1 MSAPVDK
8 APNGRTPFFSRL
20 RVRLLALVLLAIL
33 PALGLVLYTGFEQR
47 AAARADAEASAR
59 RVVKLA
65 AASQKQHFEATRQ
78 LLVTLAQL
86 PQVRPERAAE
96 CQALFTNLLQLHPIY
111 DNIGGLDAEGKVF
124 ASAAPSAPP
133 GLDLSARSY
142 FKLARDT
149 VRSSSP
155 SASARL
161 AVGEYQTNRI
171 TGRPTFN
178 MAYPLRVDGEFA
190 GVVFAAL
197 DLKWLNQLAARA
209 DLPEGTTLTL
219 IDRKGTIL
227 VRYLSPDPGKS
238 WIGYTIT
245 NKLFLKFLA
254 EGTEGTDSFRGLDG
268 VKRLYAWTPLSRTA
282 GLPDAKVFVGIPE
295 QTAYAAA
302 HRTMRLN
309 LIFLGIVAGL
319 ALAAAWTGGDF
330 FVLRQVRG
338 LVEAA
343 RRLSKGDL
351 AARSGVVPGP
361 GELGQLAR
369 SFDDMAASLQR
380 HVADLERA
388 QSELK
393 AFNEE
398 LEQRVLDRTAELR
411 RSNEDLE
418 QFAYVASHDLQEP
431 LRMVTSYITLLRQR
445 EGSKLDQNS
454 QQFIAFALDGAT
466 RMQQF
471 IQDLLAYSRVGRREG
486 EFEPADLGEACAAAL
501 ANLQTAIEKAGAKVT
516 FDTLPTVKGELSL
529 LTQLFQNLAGNAL
542 KFHGEAPPRIHI
554 GCQRKGAV
562 WELAVSDNGIGIA
575 PQDFERIF
583 VVFQRL
589 HAPERFPGTGIGLS
603 VCKKI
608 VERHGGRIWVESKPG
623 KGATFFFTI
632 PAME

>member
-1 MSAPVDK
+1 MSAPEDK
-8 APNGRTPFFSRL
+8 ARNGRTPFFSRL
-20 RVRLLALVLLAIL
+20 RARLLALVLLAIL

-47 AAARADAEASAR
+47 TAARADAEADAR

-78 LLVTLAQL
+78 LLATLAQL
-86 PQVRPERAAE
+86 PQVRPDRNAE
-96 CQALFTNLLQLHPIY
+96 CQALFTNLLHLHPIY
-111 DNIGGLDAEGKVF
+111 ANIGGLDAEGKVF
-124 ASAAPSAPP
+124 ASAAPSARP
-133 GLDLSARSY
+133 GLDLSDRSY

-149 VRSSSP
+149 
-155 SASARL
+155 L
-161 AVGEYQTNRI
+161 KFAVGEYQTNGI

-178 MAYPLRVDGEFA
+178 MAHPLRVDGEFA

-227 VRYLSPDPGKS
+227 VRYQSPDPGKS
-238 WIGYTIT
+238 WIGITIT
-245 NKLFLKFLA
+245 NELFLKFLT
-254 EGTEGTDSFRGLDG
+254 EGTELTGAFRGLDR
-268 VKRLYAWTPLSRTA
+268 VKRLYASTPLSRTA

-295 QTAYAAA
+295 QAAYAAA

-309 LIFLGIVAGL
+309 LIFLGIVAAL

-343 RRLSKGDL
+343 KRLSKGDL
-351 AARSGVVPGP
+351 AARSGVAPGP

-380 HVADLERA
+380 HVGDLERA
-388 QSELK
+388 QAELK
-393 AFNEE
+393 ALNEE
-398 LEQRVLDRTAELR
+398 LEQRVLERTAELR

-431 LRMVTSYITLLRQR
+431 LRMITSYVTLLRQR

-466 RMQQF
+466 RMQQL
-471 IQDLLAYSRVGRREG
+471 IQDLLAYSRVGKQG
-486 EFEPADLGEACAAAL
+486 GDFEPADLREACAAAL
-501 ANLQTAIEKAGAKVT
+501 ANLRAAFEKAGAEVT
-516 FDTLPTVKGELSL
+516 RDSLPTVKGDLSL
-529 LTQLFQNLAGNAL
+529 LTQLFQNLVGNAL
-542 KFHGEAPPRIHI
+542 KFHGEAPPKIHV

-589 HAPERFPGTGIGLS
+589 HSQDKFPGTGIGLS

>member
-1 MSAPVDK
+1 MSASEDK
-8 APNGRTPFFSRL
+8 ARNGRTPFFSRL
-20 RVRLLALVLLAIL
+20 RARLLALVLLAIL

-47 AAARADAEASAR
+47 AAARADAVASAR

-78 LLVTLAQL
+78 LLATLALL
-86 PQVRPERAAE
+86 PQVRPDRAAE
-96 CQALFTNLLQLHPIY
+96 CLALFTNLLRLHPIY
-111 DNIGGLDAEGKVF
+111 ANIGGLDAEGKVF
-124 ASAAPSAPP
+124 ASAKEPATNQ
-133 GLDLSARSY
+133 LDLSDRAY

-149 VRSSSP
+149 GKF
-155 SASARL
+155 
-161 AVGEYQTNRI
+161 AVGEYQIGRI

-178 MAYPLRVDGEFA
+178 MAHPLRVDGKFV

-209 DLPEGTTLTL
+209 DLPESTTLTL
-219 IDRKGTIL
+219 IDRQGTIL

-254 EGTEGTDSFRGLDG
+254 EGTEGTGPFRGLDG
-268 VKRLYAWTPLSRTA
+268 MMRLYAWTALSRTG

-295 QTAYAAA
+295 QSAYAAV

-309 LIFLGIVAGL
+309 LIFLGIVAAL

-343 RRLSKGDL
+343 KRLSKGEL
-351 AARSGVVPGP
+351 AARSGVDPGP

-380 HVADLERA
+380 HVGELERA
-388 QSELK
+388 QAELK
-393 AFNEE
+393 ALNEE
-398 LEQRVLDRTAELR
+398 LEQRVLERTTELR

-431 LRMVTSYITLLRQR
+431 LRMITSYVTLLRQR
-445 EGSKLDQNS
+445 EESKLDQNS
-454 QQFIAFALDGAT
+454 LQFIAFALDGAK

-471 IQDLLAYSRVGRREG
+471 IQDLLAYSRVGKRAE
-486 EFEPADLGEACAAAL
+486 EFQPADLREACAAAL
-501 ANLQTAIEKAGAKVT
+501 ANLQAAIEKAGAEVT
-516 FDTLPTVKGELSL
+516 FDTLPTVKGDLSL
-529 LTQLFQNLAGNAL
+529 LTQLFQNLVGNAL
-542 KFHGEAPPRIHI
+542 KFRGEAPPKIHI

-589 HAPERFPGTGIGLS
+589 HAQEKFPGTGIGLS

-623 KGATFFFTI
+623 KGATFLFTI
-632 PAME
+632 PAMD

>member
-1 MSAPVDK
+1 MSAPEDK
-8 APNGRTPFFSRL
+8 ARNGRTPFFSRL
-20 RVRLLALVLLAIL
+20 RVRLLVLVLLAIL

-47 AAARADAEASAR
+47 AAARADAEADAR

-78 LLVTLAQL
+78 LLATLAQL
-86 PQVRPERAAE
+86 PQVRPDRAAD
-96 CQALFTNLLQLHPIY
+96 CQALFTNLLRLHPIY
-111 DNIGGLDAEGKVF
+111 ANIGGLDSEGKVF
-124 ASAAPSAPP
+124 ASAAPPP
-133 GLDLSARSY
+133 TPRLDLSDRAY

-149 VRSSSP
+149 GKF
-155 SASARL
+155 
-161 AVGEYQTNRI
+161 AVGEYQIGRI

-178 MAYPLRVDGEFA
+178 MAHPLLVNGQFA

-227 VRYLSPDPGKS
+227 VRYQVPDPGKS
-238 WIGYTIT
+238 WIGLTIT
-245 NKLFLKFLA
+245 NELFLKFLA
-254 EGTEGTDSFRGLDG
+254 EGTERTGPFRGLDR
-268 VKRLYAWTPLSRTA
+268 VKRLYASTPLSRTA

-295 QTAYAAA
+295 QAAYAAA

-343 RRLSKGDL
+343 RRLSQGDL
-351 AARSGVVPGP
+351 AARSGVAPGP
-361 GELGQLAR
+361 EELGQLAR

-380 HVADLERA
+380 NVGDLQRA
-388 QSELK
+388 QAELK
-393 AFNEE
+393 ALNEE

-431 LRMVTSYITLLRQR
+431 LRMIASYLTLLRQR
-445 EGSKLDQNS
+445 EGSKLDPNS
-454 QQFIAFALDGAT
+454 LQFIAFALDGAT
-466 RMQQF
+466 RMQHL
-471 IQDLLAYSRVGRREG
+471 IQDLLAYSRVGRQG
-486 EFEPADLGEACAAAL
+486 GAFEPVDANEACAAAL
-501 ANLQTAIEKAGAKVT
+501 ANLQAAIEKAGAEVT
-516 FDTLPTVKGELSL
+516 RDALPTVRGELSL
-529 LTQLFQNLAGNAL
+529 LTQLFQNLVGNAL
-542 KFHGEAPPRIHI
+542 KFHGEAPPKIHV

-589 HAPERFPGTGIGLS
+589 HSQEKFPGTGIGLS

-623 KGATFFFTI
+623 KGARFFFTI

>member
-1 MSAPVDK
+1 MSPPEVK
-8 APNGRTPFFSRL
+8 ARNGRTPFFSRL
-20 RVRLLALVLLAIL
+20 RARLLALVLLAIL

-78 LLVTLAQL
+78 LLATLAQL
-86 PQVRPERAAE
+86 PQVRPDRPAD

-111 DNIGGLDAEGKVF
+111 ANLGGLDSEGKVF
-124 ASAAPSAPP
+124 ASAKPAPP
-133 GLDLSARSY
+133 RFDLSDRSY
-142 FKLARDT
+142 FTRARET
-149 VRSSSP
+149 GKF
-155 SASARL
+155 
-161 AVGEYQTNRI
+161 AVGEYQIGRI

-178 MAYPLRVDGEFA
+178 MAHPLQVDGKFV

-227 VRYLSPDPGKS
+227 VRYLSPDPGKN

-254 EGTEGTDSFRGLDG
+254 EGTEGTRPFRGLDG
-268 VKRLYAWTPLSRTA
+268 MMRLYAWTPLSRTK

-295 QTAYAAA
+295 QAAYAAA

-351 AARSGVVPGP
+351 ATRSGVAPGP

-369 SFDDMAASLQR
+369 SFDDMAASLQQ
-380 HVADLERA
+380 HVGDLQRA
-388 QSELK
+388 QAELK
-393 AFNEE
+393 ALNEE
-398 LEQRVLDRTAELR
+398 LEQRVLERTAELR

-431 LRMVTSYITLLRQR
+431 LRMITGYVTLLRQR
-445 EGSKLDQNS
+445 EGSKLDENS
-454 QQFIAFALDGAT
+454 RQFIAFALDGAT

-471 IQDLLAYSRVGRREG
+471 IQDLLAYSRVGKQGRV
-486 EFEPADLGEACAAAL
+486 FESVDANDACAAAL
-501 ANLQTAIEKAGAKVT
+501 ANLQAAVEKAGAEVT
-516 FDTLPTVKGELSL
+516 RDTLPTVKGDLSL
-529 LTQLFQNLAGNAL
+529 LTQLFQNLIGNAL
-542 KFHGEAPPRIHI
+542 KFRGEARLKIEI
-554 GCQRKGAV
+554 GCQRKGAD
-562 WELAVSDNGIGIA
+562 WEFAVCDNGIGIA
-575 PQDFERIF
+575 QQDFERIF

-589 HAPERFPGTGIGLS
+589 HAPEKFPGTGIGLS

-608 VERHGGRIWVESKPG
+608 VERLGGRIWVESKPG

-632 PAME
+632 PVME

>member
-1 MSAPVDK
+1 MSLPEVK
-8 APNGRTPFFSRL
+8 ARNGRTPFFSRL
-20 RVRLLALVLLAIL
+20 RARLLALVLLAIL

-78 LLVTLAQL
+78 LLATLAQL
-86 PQVRPERAAE
+86 PQVRPDRAAE

-111 DNIGGLDAEGKVF
+111 ANIGGLDSEGRVF
-124 ASAAPSAPP
+124 ASAKPAPP
-133 GLDLSARSY
+133 QFDLSDRSY
-142 FKLARDT
+142 FTRARDT
-149 VRSSSP
+149 GKF
-155 SASARL
+155 
-161 AVGEYQTNRI
+161 AVGEYQIGRI
-171 TGRPTFN
+171 TSRPTFN
-178 MAYPLRVDGEFA
+178 MAHPLRVDGKFV

-254 EGTEGTDSFRGLDG
+254 KGTEGTRPFRGLDG
-268 VKRLYAWTPLSRTA
+268 MMRLYAWTPLSRTA

-295 QTAYAAA
+295 QTAYAVA

-351 AARSGVVPGP
+351 AARSGVAPGP

-369 SFDDMAASLQR
+369 SFDDMAASLQQ
-380 HVADLERA
+380 HVGDLQRA
-388 QSELK
+388 QAELK
-393 AFNEE
+393 ALNEE
-398 LEQRVLDRTAELR
+398 LEQRVLERTAELR

-431 LRMVTSYITLLRQR
+431 LRMITSYVTLLRQR
-445 EGSKLDQNS
+445 EGSKLDENS
-454 QQFIAFALDGAT
+454 RQFIAFALDGAT

-471 IQDLLAYSRVGRREG
+471 IQDLLGYSRVGKQGRV
-486 EFEPADLGEACAAAL
+486 FEPVDANDACAAAL
-501 ANLQTAIEKAGAKVT
+501 ANLQAAIERAGAEVT
-516 FDTLPTVKGELSL
+516 RDTLPTVKGDLSL
-529 LTQLFQNLAGNAL
+529 LTQLFQNLIGNAL
-542 KFHGEAPPRIHI
+542 KFRGEAPLKIQI
-554 GCQRKGAV
+554 ACQHKGAA
-562 WELAVSDNGIGIA
+562 WEFAVRDNGIGIA

-608 VERHGGRIWVESKPG
+608 IERHGGRIWVESKPG
-623 KGATFFFTI
+623 KGATFFFAI
-632 PAME
+632 PVME

>member
-1 MSAPVDK
+1 MSAPEDK
-8 APNGRTPFFSRL
+8 ARNGRTPFFSRL
-20 RVRLLALVLLAIL
+20 RVRLLVLVLLAIL

-65 AASQKQHFEATRQ
+65 AASQKQHFESTRQ
-78 LLVTLAQL
+78 LLATLAQL
-86 PQVRPERAAE
+86 PQVRPDRAAD
-96 CQALFTNLLQLHPIY
+96 CQALFTNLVHLHPIY
-111 DNIGGLDAEGKVF
+111 ANIGGLDAEGKVF
-124 ASAAPSAPP
+124 ASAKPP
-133 GLDLSARSY
+133 PTPQFDLSDQAY
-142 FKLARDT
+142 FKKARDT
-149 VRSSSP
+149 RKF
-155 SASARL
+155 
-161 AVGEYQTNRI
+161 AVGEYQTNGI
-171 TGRPTFN
+171 SGRPTLA
-178 MAYPLRVDGEFA
+178 MAYPLFVDTNFA

-209 DLPEGTTLTL
+209 DLPEGATLTL
-219 IDRKGTIL
+219 IALNLLDRKGTVL
-227 VRYLSPDPGKS
+227 VRYQVPDPGKS
-238 WIGYTIT
+238 WIGLTIT
-245 NKLFLKFLA
+245 NEPFLKFLA
-254 EGTEGTDSFRGLDG
+254 EGSERTGPFRGLDR
-268 VKRLYAWTPLSRTA
+268 VKRLYASTPLSRTG
-282 GLPDAKVFVGIPE
+282 GLPDATVSVGIPE
-295 QTAYAAA
+295 QAAYAAV

-343 RRLSKGDL
+343 RRLSQGDL
-351 AARSGVVPGP
+351 AARSGVAPGP
-361 GELGQLAR
+361 GELGQLAH
-369 SFDDMAASLQR
+369 SFDNMAASIQR
-380 HVADLERA
+380 HVDDLQRA
-388 QSELK
+388 QGDLK
-393 AFNEE
+393 TLNEE
-398 LEQRVLDRTAELR
+398 LEERVLDRTAELR

-431 LRMVTSYITLLRQR
+431 LHMITSYIALLRQR

-471 IQDLLAYSRVGRREG
+471 IQDLLAYSRVGKRG
-486 EFEPADLGEACAAAL
+486 GDFEPVDLHEACAAAL
-501 ANLQTAIEKAGAKVT
+501 ANLQAAIEKAGAEVT
-516 FDTLPTVKGELSL
+516 LDTLPTVKGDMTLLS
-529 LTQLFQNLAGNAL
+529 QLFQNLVGNAL
-542 KFHGEAPPRIHI
+542 KFRGEAPPQIHV

-562 WELAVSDNGIGIA
+562 WELVVSDNGIGIA
-575 PQDFERIF
+575 PQDFERVF

-589 HAPERFPGTGIGLS
+589 HAQEKFPGTGIGLS

-623 KGATFFFTI
+623 KGARFYFTI